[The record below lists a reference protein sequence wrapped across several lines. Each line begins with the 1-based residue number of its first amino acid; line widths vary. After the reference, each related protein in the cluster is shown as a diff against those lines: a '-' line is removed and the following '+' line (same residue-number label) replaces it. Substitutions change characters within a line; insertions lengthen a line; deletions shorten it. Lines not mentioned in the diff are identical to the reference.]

1 MEDFNFY
8 LCQNYLFVRVSAF
21 YVSANSTRPNYCVWL
36 MPAYF
41 VFSVPNF
48 FFFLLKDSR
57 LKILFLQNSKSVFP
71 VSPCIQCCQW
81 EVWWQSESY
90 SFVTHQDFFP
100 LWQLFGIFFFTL
112 SVVKFQHL
120 CLGVSLLHLCRSAL
134 VKSFNMKI
142 LNFP

>member
-48 FFFLLKDSR
+48 FSFYSRILDWKSCSFRTPNRFSQCHFAFSAVNEKSDDNLNLTPLWLIKTFFLSGSSL
-57 LKILFLQNSKSVFP
+57 
-71 VSPCIQCCQW
+71 
-81 EVWWQSESY
+81 E
-90 SFVTHQDFFP
+90 
-100 LWQLFGIFFFTL
+100 FFFL
-112 SVVKFQHL
+112 PLALWNFNIM
-120 CLGVSLLHLCRSAL
+120 CLGVSLLHVCRSAL